1 MNEKTSKTEDLL
13 LKGKILEA
21 WPYKEGAWA
30 LSITPTVAIDKVKF
44 SFFKKGQNGKGFDIY
59 VDGIVFLALMD
70 NLRRRDFALATKWEY
85 RTGENGSKQLSVEN
99 GSSALLAIH
108 GFSGNKENSA
118 TVGIN
123 RQQAD
128 EMLALW
134 MLFFKRQFEE
144 KWEKA
149 FTEGQTNKHSE
160 RPAGNTPARDESPSG
175 TLVEGVIGNDV
186 KEQGKFRSVTLYS
199 VNGETIGKLWVDDA
213 SIPLNEGAEI
223 KAYTEN
229 KGSDYRLIRIA

>member
-1 MNEKTSKTEDLL
+1 MSEKTSKTEELL

-70 NLRRRDFALATKWEY
+70 NLRRRDFSLTTKWEY

-108 GFSGNKENSA
+108 GFSGNKENNA

-149 FTEGQTNKHSE
+149 FTEGQIKQNE
-160 RPAGNTPARDESPSG
+160 RPADNAPAKTDASPE
-175 TLVEGVIGNDV
+175 TLVEGVIGNDI
-186 KEQGKFRSVTLYS
+186 KEQGRFRSVTLYA

-223 KAYTEN
+223 KAYTEI
-229 KGSDYRLIRIA
+229 KGNDYRLIRIA